1 MFFLTTSKEKA
12 FYVTKE
18 YKNLYRT
25 VDIFEYFGI
34 FIITTSNTEKNCI
47 IKNFGES
54 AIFIF
59 GTIFDDHFFNQELLD
74 TYNCFDDFSSD
85 IKKEK
90 KTFFGHYVVILLNAS
105 KKIVEVFSDKIGL
118 INTYYTI
125 DKGKDAYISD
135 DLIELSKVS
144 ENGQLYSQAVYEFV
158 LTESNVGKF
167 SIFKNVYRLELGKQL
182 VLKNNVLKEE
192 NIYEY
197 KIEKLS
203 EEEYIK
209 RVEEYFKCFN
219 NYKGKICTDV
229 SAGYDTRLIN
239 SIAHKTINQFEGFN
253 NANERDGGCDKEISK
268 IIAQVLGIK
277 LHSVE
282 YSKARKC
289 NKSDYMTVLRET
301 TVMRDAKRSQRLT
314 ILMEEKYKECDLA
327 IGGYGGESVR
337 AKYNKYEN
345 IKDFIYRYYK
355 GNEAEKVCGFK
366 NYSIN
371 LEKELNEYRLPIN
384 LDKYWLQNWYYSV
397 AKMRIWGAGFI
408 HLSFLYGNVVH
419 PFMDWHLLNPLFG
432 FTKEELQEAK
442 LQLKLISIFT
452 PELSGLPIN
461 AKMDSINKK
470 KTLKELTKKRVE
482 HVLVSS
488 GFFYCLYCRYRN
500 IKEKQNDIKLEE
512 IPEDLLRDEEINV
525 RKMLSCNGEIIA
537 QRMKTV
543 ISAYKNAK

>member
-1 MFFLTTSKEKA
+1 MFFLTTNKEKA
-12 FYVTKE
+12 FCVTKE
-18 YKNLYRT
+18 YKQIYLT

-34 FIITTSNTEKNCI
+34 FVITTSNIEKNPI
-47 IKNFGES
+47 IKNYGES
-54 AIFIF
+54 AVFIF
-59 GTIFDDHFFNQELLD
+59 GTIFDKQFFNQELLD
-74 TYNCFDDFSSD
+74 TYNDFDDFSND
-85 IKKEK
+85 IKMENRI
-90 KTFFGHYVVILLNAS
+90 FFGHYIVVLLNAS
-105 KKIVEVFSDKIGL
+105 TKVVEVFSDKIGL

-125 DKGKDAYISD
+125 DKGKDVYISD
-135 DLIELSKVS
+135 DLLELSKVS
-144 ENGQLYSQAVYEFV
+144 GNGQLYSQAVYEFV

-167 SIFKNVYRLELGKQL
+167 SIFKNVYRLGLGKQL
-182 VLKNNVLKEE
+182 LLKNKILNEKD
-192 NIYEY
+192 IYEY

-203 EEEYIK
+203 EEIYVK
-209 RVEEYFKCFN
+209 RIEDYFKCFN

-239 SIAHKTINQFEGFN
+239 SIAHKTISHFEGFN
-253 NANERDGGCDKEISK
+253 NANEKDGGCDREISR
-268 IIAQVLGIK
+268 IIAKILGIK

-289 NKSDYMTVLRET
+289 NENDYMTVLRET
-301 TVMRDAKRSQRLT
+301 EAMRDAKRSQRLT
-314 ILMEEKYKECDLA
+314 ILMEEKYKECSLA
-327 IGGYGGESVR
+327 IGGYGGETVR
-337 AKYNKYEN
+337 AKYNKYED

-442 LQLKLISIFT
+442 LQLKLINIFT
-452 PELSGLPIN
+452 PELSNLPIN
-461 AKMDSINKK
+461 AKMDSVNKK
-470 KTLKELTKKRVE
+470 STLKELTKKRVE

-488 GFFYCLYCRYRN
+488 GFFYCLYCKYRN
-500 IKEKQNDIKLEE
+500 IKEKRSDIKLEE
-512 IPEDLLRDEEINV
+512 IPEELLRNEQINIK
-525 RKMLSCNGEIIA
+525 RMLSCNGEIIA
-537 QRMKTV
+537 QRTKTV
-543 ISAYKNAK
+543 ISAYKNSK